1 MVLAVLIKL
10 SAIALGGAAGAVLR
24 FGLSNGIHRVLGR
37 DFPYGTLCVNVLGS
51 LAIGYLFVVF
61 LEKSMLSE
69 TLRSAVL
76 IGLLGS
82 FTTFSTFSLE
92 TINLA
97 ASGALGRAFLNII
110 LSVALCLLGTSVGI
124 LLARQ

>member
-1 MVLAVLIKL
+1 MLIKL

-24 FGLSNGIHRVLGR
+24 FGLSNGIHRVVGR

-51 LAIGYLFVVF
+51 LAIGYLFVLF

-110 LSVALCLLGTSVGI
+110 LSVALCLLGTSIGI

>member
-1 MVLAVLIKL
+1 MLKIF
-10 SAIALGGAAGAVLR
+10 AIALAGAFGAVFR
-24 FGLSNGIHRVLGR
+24 FGLSNGVHRVLGR

-51 LAIGYLFVVF
+51 FAIGYLFVMF
-61 LEKSMLSE
+61 LERSMLSE
-69 TLRSAVL
+69 TLRTAILV
-76 IGLLGS
+76 GLLGS

-110 LSVALCLLGTSVGI
+110 MSVALCLLGTSAGI
-124 LLARQ
+124 LLARQGSFT